1 MFNINNF
8 KKFFNN
14 LDKYPFADLTK
25 NQKKVLKNN
34 KKAKKLLNKINQ
46 SFKRVS
52 EPMLTRI
59 KHSMELESGAIIEL
73 DETLDLKPDDCY
85 CVEEFISPNVIEVM
99 DRFEDSETYNKTWF
113 VKLQG
118 IPDDNDPEELKKLIC
133 IGHYVGVIPYKKDNE
148 GRIISDVS
156 LNNININ
163 KQFKRYKKEF

>member
-34 KKAKKLLNKINQ
+34 KKAKKLLNKIDQ

-52 EPMLTRI
+52 EPMLNRVKNSI
-59 KHSMELESGAIIEL
+59 
-73 DETLDLKPDDCY
+73 DLKPDDCY
-85 CVEEFISPNVIEVM
+85 CVEEFISPNVIEVV
-99 DRFEDSETYNKTWF
+99 DRFEDSETFNKTWF